1 MKSEILPVV
10 ENRTWRKLLDDRSF
24 RYNRD
29 QEFKESVERTN
40 DFALTVNNKDE
51 RLTDG
56 ENVFDK
62 DGNKVKGRS
71 VKSTGVPYFRK
82 AGSQFGSLI
91 DEEN

>member
-1 MKSEILPVV
+1 MV
-10 ENRTWRKLLDDRSF
+10 ENRTWRKLLDGRSF
-24 RYNRD
+24 RNKKD
-29 QEFKESVERTN
+29 QEFKESVERNN
-40 DFALTVNNKDE
+40 DFALTVNNNDE

>member
-1 MKSEILPVV
+1 M
-10 ENRTWRKLLDDRSF
+10 DDRSF
-24 RYNRD
+24 RYKRD
-29 QEFKESVERTN
+29 QEFKESVERNN
-40 DFALTVNNKDE
+40 DFALTVNNNNDE

-62 DGNKVKGRS
+62 DGNRVKGRS

>member
-1 MKSEILPVV
+1 MV
-10 ENRTWRKLLDDRSF
+10 ENRAWRELLDGRSF
-24 RYNRD
+24 RYKKD
-29 QEFKESVERTN
+29 QEFKESVERNN
-40 DFALTVNNKDE
+40 DFALTVNNNDE

-62 DGNKVKGRS
+62 DGNRVKGRS

>member
-1 MKSEILPVV
+1 MV
-10 ENRTWRKLLDDRSF
+10 ENRTWRKLLDDRSY
-24 RYNRD
+24 RYKRD
-29 QEFKESVERTN
+29 QEFKESLERSN
-40 DFALTVNNKDE
+40 DFALPLNNKDE

-71 VKSTGVPYFRK
+71 VNSTGVPYFRK

-91 DEEN
+91 DDEI